1 MLETIITYIVSP
13 IVAALLGYIVWL
25 LQQQKRAQT
34 AQEKG
39 IMLLL
44 RREILNDHK
53 KYCVSKEPMLPLAY
67 DDLCEIHD
75 AYKALGGNGMTD
87 KLFAEI
93 TALHLEKGGL

>member
-1 MLETIITYIVSP
+1 MIDTIITYIASP
-13 IVAALLGYIVWL
+13 VIVAFMGYIVWL
-25 LQQQKRAQT
+25 LQQSKKAQT

-53 KYCVSKEPMLPLAY
+53 KYCVDNEPMMPLAY
-67 DDLCEIHD
+67 DDLCEIHN

-87 KLFAEI
+87 KLFSEI
-93 TALHLEKGGL
+93 TAHHLERGGL